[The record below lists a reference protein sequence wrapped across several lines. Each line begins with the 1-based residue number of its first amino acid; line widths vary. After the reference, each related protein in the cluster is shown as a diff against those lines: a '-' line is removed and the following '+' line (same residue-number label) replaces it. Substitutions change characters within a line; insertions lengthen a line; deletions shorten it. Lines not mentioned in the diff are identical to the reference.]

1 MIWFIP
7 IPVMIPGLLVE
18 HTASQI
24 NCYRND
30 SLMLQPYLVF
40 HSSPLFAI

>member
-7 IPVMIPGLLVE
+7 IPVMIPGLLVVY
-18 HTASQI
+18 TSSQI
-24 NCYRND
+24 DHYRND
-30 SLMLQPYLVF
+30 SLMLQPYLIF